1 MKRTLKIIC
10 AAAFASVMDMATIV
24 LILLGLKALVDTG
37 ILVLQLLAA
46 LVLFLLAL
54 AVLVGAV
61 ILLVWLLRYKKK
73 P

>member
-1 MKRTLKIIC
+1 MRTLKIIC